1 MQIAPD
7 RWLTVSSRIK
17 NMNSH
22 LKLSSALK
30 HTRRT
35 FFCALILGMALLMAA
50 PSAQADPA
58 ADAKASL
65 KGAIDQVLNLIKDP
79 AFSNSATRES
89 QIEAIDSKIR
99 EIFDFSEFS
108 SRTVGRNWKTFTP
121 EQQNQFIDAFAQ
133 LLRATYI
140 DKVEGYNGEEV
151 KYLGETVGTKGD
163 KVEVDTSVSVKT
175 QEAPIKVSYR
185 MLNKSRWVVYDV
197 VIEGVSLVQNY
208 RTQFNELLQKGN
220 AEDLI
225 AKVNARAQE
234 LREQNKTGSN

>member
-1 MQIAPD
+1 
-7 RWLTVSSRIK
+7 
-17 NMNSH
+17 MNSVCH
-22 LKLSSALK
+22 TPKISFMQLK
-30 HTRRT
+30 RT
-35 FFCALILGMALLMAA
+35 FFCALTLSLALFLTAT
-50 PSAQADPA
+50 SAQADPA
-58 ADAKASL
+58 ADARASL
-65 KGAIDQVLNLIKDP
+65 KGAIDQVLDLIKDP
-79 AFSNSATRES
+79 AFSNPATREN

-108 SRTVGRNWKTFTP
+108 SRTVGKNWKNFTDT
-121 EQQNQFIDAFAQ
+121 QKTQFIDAFAQ

-163 KVEVDTSVSVKT
+163 KVEVDTSISLKT

-185 MLNKSRWVVYDV
+185 MLDKGRWVVYDV

-208 RTQFNELLQKGN
+208 RTQFNELLQKGD
-220 AEDLI
+220 ADALI

-234 LREQNKTGSN
+234 LREQNKTTGN